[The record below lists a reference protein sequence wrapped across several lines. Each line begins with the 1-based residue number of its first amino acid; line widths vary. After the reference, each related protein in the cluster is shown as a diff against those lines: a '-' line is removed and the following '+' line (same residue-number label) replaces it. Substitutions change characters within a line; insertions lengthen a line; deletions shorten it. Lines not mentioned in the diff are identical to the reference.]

1 MYTVNKVTQQVA
13 MYKPK
18 QRYRLRNAVSASR
31 YVYYRYIYYRYI
43 CILQHRHKTLIMYI
57 LTPTDEGHANVE
69 CFGDEP
75 EH

>member
-1 MYTVNKVTQQVA
+1 MYTDNKVTQQVA

-18 QRYRLRNAVSASR
+18 QRYRLMNAASAF
-31 YVYYRYIYYRYI
+31 RYIYYRYI

-57 LTPTDEGHANVE
+57 LTPTDQGHANVE